1 VYDLVARRAQHRC
14 EYCHAPEVVFG
25 YPLEVEHIVPR
36 VAGGGS
42 DAGNLALSCRACNAA
57 KHARTFGV
65 DPRTGR
71 QVPLFHPR
79 RQLWEDHFRWS
90 ATWRLVLGRTA
101 IGRATVTALRFN
113 TRLRQQARTHWR
125 SAELIP

>member
-42 DAGNLALSCRACNAA
+42 DAG